1 MRQTSTP
8 PPISSSGF
16 QSTHP
21 VWGATR
27 GPVFRRQDQ
36 RRFQSTHPV
45 WGATGGLY
53 VVSCRLSRFQS
64 THPVWGATSDTWE
77 YRAHL
82 TPISIHAPRVGCD
95 PQSPYAAPDARFQ
108 STHPV
113 WGATGYL
120 SILDGQRGFQST
132 HPVWGAT
139 SIAIGVGRVVAQIS
153 IHAPRVGCD
162 YGLGGPPPLLRGFQ
176 STHPVWGATC
186 LAPDRACSGW
196 HFNPRT
202 PCGVRPFIANEVLS
216 LVEFQSTHPVW
227 GATACVGHKLTGG
240 MISIHAPRVGCDW
253 YACNQNWGGDYFN
266 PRTPCG
272 VRHKA
277 LSGTNKEIK
286 FQSTHPVWGATPM
299 TTTGATPAWDFN
311 PRTPCGVRLESLG
324 AGRGVR
330 YISIHAPRV
339 GCDNQHVHQAQME
352 QHFNPRTPCG
362 VRLHGLRHRLT
373 RKIFQSTHPVW
384 GATTP
389 DTLISRP
396 VSFQSTHP
404 VWGATPGSP
413 FFPGLPLF
421 QSTHPV
427 WGATCPPRPNSE

>member
-1 MRQTSTP
+1 MYNMHN
-8 PPISSSGF
+8 SSHTGF

-27 GPVFRRQDQ
+27 LRR
-36 RRFQSTHPV
+36 SV
-45 WGATGGLY
+45 GLDDRNFNPRTPCGVRPITARIFFHNRNFNPRTPCGVRPSHNELIHL
-53 VVSCRLSRFQS
+53 VV
-64 THPVWGATSDTWE
+64 
-77 YRAHL
+77 
-82 TPISIHAPRVGCD
+82 
-95 PQSPYAAPDARFQ
+95 
-108 STHPV
+108 
-113 WGATGYL
+113 
-120 SILDGQRGFQST
+120 
-132 HPVWGAT
+132 
-139 SIAIGVGRVVAQIS
+139 QIS

-162 YGLGGPPPLLRGFQ
+162 SHGLVPMPRCSDFNPRTPCGVRLRGRN
-176 STHPVWGATC
+176 SPV
-186 LAPDRACSGW
+186 LVRN
-196 HFNPRT
+196 FNPRT